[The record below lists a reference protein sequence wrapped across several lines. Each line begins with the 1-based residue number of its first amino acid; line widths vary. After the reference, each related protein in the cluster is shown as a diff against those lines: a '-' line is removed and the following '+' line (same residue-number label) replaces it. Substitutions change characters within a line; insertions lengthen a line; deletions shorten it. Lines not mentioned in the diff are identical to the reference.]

1 MGQGLH
7 GGESR
12 SQNVQERD
20 RCKGHQMLNLR
31 GRGGERD
38 SPHQVRH
45 ITEMVSSKNGGF
57 NCWKVLGA
65 KIIKLIIDFE
75 CFLYAGRSML
85 CSLLHVLLYV
95 ILITTL

>member
-1 MGQGLH
+1 
-7 GGESR
+7 
-12 SQNVQERD
+12 
-20 RCKGHQMLNLR
+20 MLNLQ

-75 CFLYAGRSML
+75 CFLMPGTL
-85 CSLLHVLLYV
+85 CYV
-95 ILITTL
+95 VSYMCYCM

>member
-1 MGQGLH
+1 MEG
-7 GGESR
+7 SR
-12 SQNVQERD
+12 GPRD
-20 RCKGHQMLNLR
+20 RMSRRETDVKVIRCSTFKG
-31 GRGGERD
+31 GGGERD
-38 SPHQVRH
+38 SPHQIRH

-75 CFLYAGRSML
+75 GFLYARHSML

-95 ILITTL
+95 ILITTM